1 MNGLPHILSISTT
14 FIPTSFT
21 LHLLYPVFLLKKA
34 RLYGLPEPFCLCL
47 RSTKDR
53 QLWDI
58 IKAEDLCPW
67 TFACQARIGRSSIPQ
82 LRVISL

>member
-1 MNGLPHILSISTT
+1 MNGLSHILSISTT

-34 RLYGLPEPFCLCL
+34 KLYGLPEPFCLCFAFIQGQA
-47 RSTKDR
+47 TMGHH
-53 QLWDI
+53 
-58 IKAEDLCPW
+58 KAEDICPW
-67 TFACQARIGRSSIPQ
+67 IFACQARIGRSSIPQ

>member
-34 RLYGLPEPFCLCL
+34 KLYGLPEPFCLCL
-47 RSTKDR
+47 RSAKDR
-53 QLWDI
+53 QLWDFI
-58 IKAEDLCPW
+58 RQKIYALGPLPVKPGLVEAPFL
-67 TFACQARIGRSSIPQ
+67 S
-82 LRVISL
+82 

>member
-21 LHLLYPVFLLKKA
+21 PHLLYPVFLLKKA
-34 RLYGLPEPFCLCL
+34 KLYGLPEPFCLCL

-58 IKAEDLCPW
+58 IRQKIYTLGPLPVNPGLVEAPFL
-67 TFACQARIGRSSIPQ
+67 S
-82 LRVISL
+82 